1 DARWD
6 ALTRAQRRQVRLV
19 ETYARRAAAF
29 GRTEE
34 AMSVVESVQ
43 RRDFNDD
50 LARVYAEL
58 GPARLADR
66 THTAENWLERAPN
79 SAPLLTA
86 LARMC
91 RDQSLWITAE
101 QYLRRAL
108 AVEES
113 EAAWE
118 TLGDCHHAQGDDALA
133 SVCYANALHAMRGE
147 ATTAVPARANDDPL
161 DTQAL
166 VFEER
171 DAHGVPRL
179 SR

>member
-1 DARWD
+1 
-6 ALTRAQRRQVRLV
+6 
-19 ETYARRAAAF
+19 
-29 GRTEE
+29 
-34 AMSVVESVQ
+34 VQ

-58 GPARLADR
+58 GSASLAER
-66 THTAENWLERAPN
+66 TRNAEAWLERAPN
-79 SAPLLTA
+79 SAPLLIA
-86 LARMC
+86 LGRMC
-91 RDQSLWITAE
+91 RDQSLWISAE

-118 TLGDCHHAQGDDALA
+118 TLGDCHHAQGDDAVA

-147 ATTAVPARANDDPL
+147 ATIPVPAQPKDHPL